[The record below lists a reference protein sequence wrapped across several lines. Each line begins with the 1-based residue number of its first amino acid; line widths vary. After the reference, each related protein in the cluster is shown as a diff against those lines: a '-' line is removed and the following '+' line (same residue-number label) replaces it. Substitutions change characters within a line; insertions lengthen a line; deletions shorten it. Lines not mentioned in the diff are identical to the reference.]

1 MTGLTYIGYLL
12 FIKSKRKEFRKGNIE
27 ERNSVNLY
35 CTISLKIQ
43 IDTVNILVTAFLLEL
58 LR

>member
-1 MTGLTYIGYLL
+1 M
-12 FIKSKRKEFRKGNIE
+12 RKELGNRNIE

-35 CTISLKIQ
+35 YKISLKIQ
-43 IDTVNILVTAFLLEL
+43 IDTVNILVTVFLLVL

>member
-1 MTGLTYIGYLL
+1 M
-12 FIKSKRKEFRKGNIE
+12 RKELGNRNIE

-35 CTISLKIQ
+35 YTISLKIQ
-43 IDTVNILVTAFLLEL
+43 IDTVNILVTVFLLVL

>member
-1 MTGLTYIGYLL
+1 MH
-12 FIKSKRKEFRKGNIE
+12 KELGNRNIE

-35 CTISLKIQ
+35 YTISLKIQ
-43 IDTVNILVTAFLLEL
+43 IDTVNILVTVFLLVL